1 MTVRPDVEFLG
12 GTQVRDVLVLSAW
25 TVPHDVYFEAR
36 YPASGYK
43 VADVKSAAL
52 GYSLVY
58 EDLYK
63 ITGVDEVAWTQIE
76 TTSGM
81 LQDGVILY
89 VSSTS
94 GLSSDTVTVPYSQLS
109 QNVAGTGF
117 PSVTTRVKT
126 LRAKLDSLEG

>member
-43 VADVKSAAL
+43 VADVKSSAL
-52 GYSLVY
+52 GYSIVY
-58 EDLYK
+58 EDLYS
-63 ITGVDEVAWTQIE
+63 IPGVDEVAWTQIE
-76 TTSGM
+76 TASGM

-109 QNVAGTGF
+109 QNVAGQGF